1 MFHKYVV
8 CVCVC
13 VGTLTAVESFL
24 TASTG
29 PEVCIFIMVCV
40 IIHTGSCPI
49 SHAVCVC
56 VGRVYPWR
64 DVAVGGVRD
73 GGQREAEKPEETI
86 KPQTTACDRG
96 QD

>member
-1 MFHKYVV
+1 MLFV

-56 VGRVYPWR
+56 REGVSMTGRGSRRCTGWR
-64 DVAVGGVRD
+64 
-73 GGQREAEKPEETI
+73 
-86 KPQTTACDRG
+86 TARS
-96 QD
+96 